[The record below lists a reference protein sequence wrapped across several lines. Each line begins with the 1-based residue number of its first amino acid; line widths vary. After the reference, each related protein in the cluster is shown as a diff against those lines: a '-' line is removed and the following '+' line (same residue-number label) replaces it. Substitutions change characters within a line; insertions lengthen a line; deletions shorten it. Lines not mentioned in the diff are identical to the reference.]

1 MNRLFTSGDQIIG
14 DSASASVLPLSSQC
28 WFSLG
33 LAGLTSLLSKRTL
46 NSLPQHH
53 NLKAVFFCAQPF
65 FMVQFSH
72 LYESVDGLGREVSG
86 PQAPGGNDTT
96 PGSLFFLFQSCVVM
110 MKPGF
115 PELNFISN
123 LELTNA
129 VFLTERSCLN
139 YVNELYVFL
148 GICLSS
154 RFRSIVF
161 WPRMTQF
168 VPMLSQ
174 NACCEWPG
182 ATLPVLKLFFFLSLS
197 N

>member
-1 MNRLFTSGDQIIG
+1 MVWPPCSPRGLSRVFPSITIWKDHSFVLNLFLWSNSHIYMRVLI
-14 DSASASVLPLSSQC
+14 ASVGRSVVPKHQEEMTPHLV
-28 WFSLG
+28 
-33 LAGLTSLLSKRTL
+33 
-46 NSLPQHH
+46 
-53 NLKAVFFCAQPF
+53 VFFSSSNP
-65 FMVQFSH
+65 VLSWWH
-72 LYESVDGLGREVSG
+72 LVL
-86 PQAPGGNDTT
+86 
-96 PGSLFFLFQSCVVM
+96 
-110 MKPGF
+110 

-139 YVNELYVFL
+139 YANELYVFL

-161 WPRMTQF
+161 WPRMAQF

-174 NACCEWPG
+174 NACCAGPG
-182 ATLPVLKLFFFLSLS
+182 ATLPVLKLFFFFFLSLS